1 MEIKVN
7 GYDADTRTVSVTYD
21 HAGVTHTRDVNAC
34 HDESGAYD
42 EAATAARVE
51 EVGAG
56 VAAKVAAGAITN
68 PPPDV
73 EPEEAPKP
81 RKAKKNEAA
90 GGNAD

>member
-7 GYDADTRTVSVTYD
+7 GYDAATRTVSVTYD

-56 VAAKVAAGAITN
+56 VEAKIAAGAITN
-68 PPPDV
+68 PPLAEEEDLAG
-73 EPEEAPKP
+73 EPKGRKKKTAP
-81 RKAKKNEAA
+81 AE
-90 GGNAD
+90 